1 MDWTLVAQLT
11 LLFVLFTVV
20 AGFFARRLYRHDSNR
35 IAQHLNLKIS
45 FFGRV
50 RGLYQNTEI
59 TIEPRNPIKIMVRY
73 KPTQVSPAIMD
84 VNMWLLRKGL
94 PLPADASP
102 AFDSSRNP
110 QKVTDLDAIFDRT
123 IDVWSHPAEL
133 AHAVFAHKQK
143 LGSRVAKSNLAQIEL
158 NWLFPGISCHTDL
171 DVRGVDVKLLQRNL
185 DLVVEL
191 AELFRIQSNAYLTT
205 TETAQQQVV

>member
-1 MDWTLVAQLT
+1 MDWMLVAQLT
-11 LLFVLFTVV
+11 ILFALLTAV
-20 AGFFARRLYRHDSNR
+20 AGFLARRLYRHDSNR

-50 RGLYQNTEI
+50 RGLYHDTDV

-94 PLPADASP
+94 PLPADATP
-102 AFDSSRNP
+102 ALDSGRHP
-110 QKVTDLDAIFDRT
+110 QKVTELDAIFDRT
-123 IDVWSHPAEL
+123 IDVWSHPADF
-133 AHAVFAHKQK
+133 AHSVFAQKQK

-171 DVRGVDVKLLQRNL
+171 DVRDIDVKLLQRNV

-191 AELFRIQSNAYLTT
+191 AELFRTQSNAYLATT
-205 TETAQQQVV
+205 DAAHQHAV